1 MTSIEDQISHL
12 KKLQSKDDNILPDII
27 AFLEKFRKDNF
38 VKEKNNIIFV
48 FDQERD
54 AEIIKKIFKII

>member
-12 KKLQSKDDNILPDII
+12 KKLQSKDDNILPDVI

-38 VKEKNNIIFV
+38 LNEKNNIIFV